1 VNAWIWARLM
11 TLNVSEVS
19 FVALV
24 EISDIFW
31 KYYQKNY
38 NYTYLFLYFCQN
50 SCDDDRTVQTVKI
63 CTQIFLKHKT

>member
-1 VNAWIWARLM
+1 M

-24 EISDIFW
+24 EISEIFW
-31 KYYQKNY
+31 KYYKKNY

-50 SCDDDRTVQTVKI
+50 SCDDDLTVQTVKNI
-63 CTQIFLKHKT
+63 YANFLKA